1 MTDSIV
7 MALLGLMLLV
17 GLLVGIL
24 IGAAIVAHWPDDKS

>member
-1 MTDSIV
+1 MSDSIV

-24 IGAAIVAHWPDDKS
+24 IGAAIAAHWPDDKA

>member
-1 MTDSIV
+1 
-7 MALLGLMLLV
+7 MALLGLMLLG